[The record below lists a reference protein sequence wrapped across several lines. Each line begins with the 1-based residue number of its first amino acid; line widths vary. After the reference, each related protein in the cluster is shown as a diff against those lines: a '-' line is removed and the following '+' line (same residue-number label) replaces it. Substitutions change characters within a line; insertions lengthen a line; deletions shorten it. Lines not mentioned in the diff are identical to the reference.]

1 MHRKDLNIKNKV
13 YIIKYKVIH
22 SYINNRNKLA
32 LYFRIYHTIS
42 IFIDVYV

>member
-1 MHRKDLNIKNKV
+1 MLRKDLNIKNKV

-22 SYINNRNKLA
+22 KHKLA

-42 IFIDVYV
+42 ILMNVYV